1 MTFLRYHH
9 FLPSEL
15 EIPYCLFLHV
25 MDKKI
30 STRKFFG
37 RFLDFDY
44 KWFAMVVSH
53 SAMKKA
59 EKCQLTIQCIRF
71 LEQQNARLKEVM
83 MIADEYFF
91 FFPS

>member
-1 MTFLRYHH
+1 MNLR
-9 FLPSEL
+9 
-15 EIPYCLFLHV
+15 CLVAFFVLLWI
-25 MDKKI
+25 KKI

-37 RFLDFDY
+37 QFLDFDY

-71 LEQQNARLKEVM
+71 LEQQNARLMEVM

-91 FFPS
+91 LS